1 LKTVILI
8 ALAALSG
15 AVGIYFRAG
24 LLRRL
29 VILREIRYMLDE
41 FIMLIRFK
49 GATVREIIDTVA
61 SDSRLADLTFLAA
74 VSAKFQDGEVS
85 QINDDGKNFAEVWQ
99 SAAADFRQNGLTAT
113 DIKLIENIGKNLGTT
128 DTAGQLAS
136 LSLYQNEAETA
147 FIAAEAE
154 TAKKAKLYTSLG
166 VLAGA
171 FLVVFLI

>member
-1 LKTVILI
+1 LKIFI
-8 ALAALSG
+8 LAALAVLSG
-15 AVGIYFRAG
+15 GVGMYFRAG

-49 GATVREIIDTVA
+49 GATVREIIDTAVA
-61 SDSRLADLTFLAA
+61 DSRLADLIFLDI
-74 VSAKFQDGEVS
+74 VSKAYTEDKSFSDCWE
-85 QINDDGKNFAEVWQ
+85 N
-99 SAAADFRQNGLTAT
+99 AAADFRQNGLTPS

-128 DTAGQLAS
+128 DIEGQLAS
-136 LSLYQNEAETA
+136 LSLYQSEAEAA